1 MNFKTFRKI
10 FGYTEYYVYLCPQIQ
25 NMRVISFSMIRDFIA
40 KHADADVVEKP
51 SVFDPRGQAMLT
63 LTGKI

>member
-1 MNFKTFRKI
+1 MIIDSFI
-10 FGYTEYYVYLCPQIQ
+10 IEG
-25 NMRVISFSMIRDFIA
+25 ISNIGHVRL
-40 KHADADVVEKP
+40 DVGVEKP

>member
-1 MNFKTFRKI
+1 M
-10 FGYTEYYVYLCPQIQ
+10 FGLVFHKDILCCFHPFSSFVMFGFD
-25 NMRVISFSMIRDFIA
+25 NM
-40 KHADADVVEKP
+40 EKP